1 MKSRSGAFVFWKLVA
16 TEARAA
22 DELHGRSVR
31 LLDQALG
38 RLARKSV
45 AGALLYWRRTIDLE
59 NQRRDAMVA
68 FGRVMRRWL
77 RSSQA
82 AAFIYWRRVSADQ
95 STLEELQHHAAVLF
109 EQALCRLARTSRGTA
124 FAWWTRV
131 VRNMRRAEEAQRVR
145 DAIGHDSEGVA

>member
-1 MKSRSGAFVFWKLVA
+1 MSIYGSFDWWHRVVVDAASAEEAQKRAARLFGAALQRWSVKSRSGAFAYWRIVA

-68 FGRVMRRWL
+68 FGREFVFWIV
-77 RSSQA
+77 
-82 AAFIYWRRVSADQ
+82 FYNNNY
-95 STLEELQHHAAVLF
+95 H
-109 EQALCRLARTSRGTA
+109 
-124 FAWWTRV
+124 
-131 VRNMRRAEEAQRVR
+131 
-145 DAIGHDSEGVA
+145 